1 MLARPHGMREAVGR
15 RHHQMQHCDRSQDAG
30 GFQAQAGEA
39 APGWLKGRVE
49 VDKALPVVEIRWGEE
64 EEEEEEEGE
73 LHAVVGRVVWDLKS
87 ELVIELMGLLR
98 PKWSEGKV
106 TWEAI
111 CG

>member
-49 VDKALPVVEIRWGEE
+49 VDDVLPVVKIGRGEE
-64 EEEEEEEGE
+64 EDQGEELQAWWAMWYGSSS
-73 LHAVVGRVVWDLKS
+73 RS
-87 ELVIELMGLLR
+87 
-98 PKWSEGKV
+98 
-106 TWEAI
+106 
-111 CG
+111 